1 MNRGKDVLVLLESSG
16 EDRQVINQ
24 GLLSEGSKIGKCLGG
39 SLSALAFESIP
50 ETPSML
56 EAFGASTLYLL
67 KGELLKEYR
76 CEVFS
81 WAMGEF
87 LLKNPPRLFLLAHS
101 DRGRELASCAAWS
114 LGSAA
119 VNGCIDIRVEKGR
132 ICFTKPVYGGQ
143 FEQDVTFSS
152 NSTEIATVRPRVLN
166 RQRASEVTPLE
177 VKEISIDVPVGIACT
192 NHLELIAPDFKTVD
206 IEQAKII
213 VGVGIGAADEEILL
227 LIRKLAELI
236 EGSLGTTRPVVDDGH
251 LPRERLIGQTGKQVD
266 PDLYLALGIS
276 GSSHHVAGIQDSRKI
291 ISINKDPRAPICQL
305 SDVGF
310 VGDLRSILPKLLNR
324 IQEWRD
330 FSSNEGV

>member
-1 MNRGKDVLVLLESSG
+1 VNRGRDVLVLLESSG

-39 SLSALAFESIP
+39 SLSALAFENIP

-87 LLKNPPRLFLLAHS
+87 LVKNPPRLFLLAHS
-101 DRGRELASCAAWS
+101 DRGRELAPCAAGT
-114 LGSAA
+114 LGSAT
-119 VNGCIDIRVEKGR
+119 VNGCIDIRVVKGK
-132 ICFTKPVYGGQ
+132 IYFTKPVYGGQ
-143 FEQDVTFSS
+143 FEQDVVFSS
-152 NSTEIATVRPRVLN
+152 NAAEIATVRPGVLN

-177 VKEISIDVPVGIACT
+177 IKEIPIDVPGEIACT

-206 IEQAKII
+206 IEQAKRI
-213 VGVGIGAADEEILL
+213 VGVGIGAADEETLL